1 MTKTGQVDLHTHS
14 TASDGTTP
22 PKDVGASAKTAG
34 LSAIALTDHDT
45 TDGLVEAAQSC
56 QSAGVEFVP
65 GIELSAELAVVK
77 PLHDPP
83 RPTDGRGTLHLLGLF
98 IRHDDA
104 MLGEIQQEMAIA
116 RRQRLE
122 LIVAKLQELGVRIE
136 AADVTDLA
144 KRLGTQAIGRP
155 HIGQVLV
162 DKGYAKSIQDAFR
175 RYIGHGGA
183 AYVRR
188 DRLAPKRAIQA
199 IHHAGGLAI
208 LAHPIQLHCAD
219 AHELEHAVVQLKKM
233 GLDALEAIHSDH
245 APADV
250 QRYRALA
257 QKHQLLISGGS
268 DFHGTRKPIAL
279 GSQQVDRSV
288 YDALK
293 DALDRQRA
301 L

>member
-1 MTKTGQVDLHTHS
+1 MTPLGPVDLHTHS
-14 TASDGTTP
+14 TASDGTARP
-22 PKDVGASAKTAG
+22 SEIGALAQAAG

-45 TDGLVEAAQSC
+45 TDGLPQAAEGC
-56 QSAGVEFVP
+56 RRVGVDFVP

-77 PLHDPP
+77 PAHDPP
-83 RPTDGRGTLHLLGLF
+83 LASDGRGTLHLLGLF
-98 IRHDDA
+98 VAHDDPQ
-104 MLGEIQQEMAIA
+104 LREIQREMAIA
-116 RRQRLE
+116 RQERLE
-122 LIVAKLQELGVRIE
+122 LIVARLQELGVRIE
-136 AADVTDLA
+136 VADVQQLA
-144 KRLGTQAIGRP
+144 QSLGTQAIGRP

-162 DKGYAKSIQDAFR
+162 DKGYAKSIQDAFL
-175 RYIGHGGA
+175 RYIGHRGA

-208 LAHPIQLHCAD
+208 LAHPIQLRCAD
-219 AHELEHAVVQLKKM
+219 AAELEHAVVQLKKM
-233 GLDALEAIHSDH
+233 GLDGLEAIHSDH

-257 QKHQLLISGGS
+257 QKHGLLISGGS

-279 GSQQVDRSV
+279 GSQQVERSLL
-288 YDALK
+288 DALK
-293 DALDRQRA
+293 AALESRRA